1 VCAIPLSV
9 EYEWR
14 RRRTKLGV
22 REGGGEMSIIVEKEK
37 GRGVVS
43 R

>member
-1 VCAIPLSV
+1 MNGGGGEQNL
-9 EYEWR
+9 
-14 RRRTKLGV
+14 V